1 MISFSNMYGFFLGL
15 NTVTC
20 WFIIGWR
27 KCGIHA
33 IKKYLVSIYH
43 TTSSILNAKKKI
55 ERKIR
60 QNFLFSWNL
69 NSREKEV
76 MGLMGIRSY
85 NQNQGVNLRPWP
97 SMERKVL
104 MCFCNCVFLWYI
116 YMSGVLLNLIKT

>member
-1 MISFSNMYGFFLGL
+1 MYGFFLGL

-55 ERKIR
+55 E
-60 QNFLFSWNL
+60 
-69 NSREKEV
+69 EK
-76 MGLMGIRSY
+76 
-85 NQNQGVNLRPWP
+85 NQTKLLVFMELKFQGEGSDGTNGNQEL
-97 SMERKVL
+97 
-104 MCFCNCVFLWYI
+104 
-116 YMSGVLLNLIKT
+116 